1 MFGSTGSISMV
12 NAKSTEAL
20 RTSEATTLMANKSAL
35 AVPIAIVLIGIG
47 WLLNTMNVIA
57 DINWVWTLSLAGI
70 GLLVFVMDGL
80 NRFSIVIGP
89 FFIAASLL
97 SVARQAN
104 QLNSNVEAP
113 ILVILFG
120 VLLMVSQL
128 SRLPAPKWMLE
139 VPGGKR

>member
-1 MFGSTGSISMV
+1 
-12 NAKSTEAL
+12 
-20 RTSEATTLMANKSAL
+20 MANKSAL
-35 AVPIAIVLIGIG
+35 AIPIAIVLIGIG

-104 QLNSNVEAP
+104 RLNSNVEAP

-120 VLLMVSQL
+120 VLLIVSQL

-139 VPGGKR
+139 VPKAEGKK